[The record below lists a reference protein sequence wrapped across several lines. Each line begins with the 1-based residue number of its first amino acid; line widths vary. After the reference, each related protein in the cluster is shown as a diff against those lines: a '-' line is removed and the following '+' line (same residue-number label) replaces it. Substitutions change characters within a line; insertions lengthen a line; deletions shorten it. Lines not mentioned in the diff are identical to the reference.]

1 MSPDGPNTVKAA
13 PAKSGPES
21 QRTHSHDSA
30 GLSGM
35 QARRLGV
42 LGLAIVVVV
51 LWVAAGVLWSGVFR

>member
-13 PAKSGPES
+13 PAKSGPENNH
-21 QRTHSHDSA
+21 RNHSTASPC
-30 GLSGM
+30 GM